1 MKRIPIT
8 PFLILAAL
16 FTVIGVSV
24 YMEAEAEKRKQE
36 ELQRQQEE
44 YLAVSYTHLLL
55 QYDYIGGSGSRGY
68 GKIAFENIIA
78 ETVVGEVSEE
88 LLAQCNKILS
98 QAIQE

>member
-36 ELQRQQEE
+36 ELQREC
-44 YLAVSYTHLLL
+44 YSDAGL
-55 QYDYIGGSGSRGY
+55 
-68 GKIAFENIIA
+68 
-78 ETVVGEVSEE
+78 
-88 LLAQCNKILS
+88 
-98 QAIQE
+98 